1 MADAYAEE
9 LTQRR
14 EALRQELSTIREAI
28 IDVAAPVGGSAQM
41 DKLQNLRAILAI
53 RERELND
60 VEARLAQSSDS
71 RS

>member
-14 EALRQELSTIREAI
+14 EALRQELSTIPEAI
-28 IDVAAPVGGSAQM
+28 IDGAPPVGGSAQM
-41 DKLQNLRAILAI
+41 DKLENLRAILAF